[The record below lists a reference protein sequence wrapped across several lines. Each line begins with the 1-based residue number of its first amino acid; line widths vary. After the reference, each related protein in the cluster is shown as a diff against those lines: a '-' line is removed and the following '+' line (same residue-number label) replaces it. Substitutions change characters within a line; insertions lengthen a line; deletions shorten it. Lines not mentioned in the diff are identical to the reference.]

1 MKRFLLGAV
10 LALASLAGSAQAQ
23 TPSWIFQPSYYS
35 HDPISPV
42 RIQRQYSR
50 GPQFTPSV
58 GQYVNSGY
66 RMLRANINI
75 NGALYDQLNMW
86 DSWYQTGAKY

>member
-1 MKRFLLGAV
+1 MKRFLFGAV
-10 LALASLAGSAQAQ
+10 LALASLAGSAQAE
-23 TPSWIFQPSYYS
+23 SWIFQPSYYS

-42 RIQRQYSR
+42 RVQRQYSR

-66 RMLRANINI
+66 RLLRAQINVA
-75 NGALYDQLNMW
+75 GGVYDQINMW
-86 DSWYQTGAKY
+86 EGWYQTGAKF